1 MKSKF
6 KISLVSCIILS
17 AMLTGSAFA
26 DPTISSEDASL
37 SQSSTGSNVSE
48 ESNSGGD
55 FETQVFQEYGPFGGL
70 YQYSGAIHGALVKP
84 NSNHSMEI
92 RNLRVYGVNS
102 GNPAYF
108 TLRVADVDGNTI
120 YSKTYMT
127 DQDLRNKPPILVPV
141 VSYKNY
147 QVIIESHTNNLM
159 QGGFYLGVDGNVS
172 QF

>member
-1 MKSKF
+1 
-6 KISLVSCIILS
+6 
-17 AMLTGSAFA
+17 
-26 DPTISSEDASL
+26 
-37 SQSSTGSNVSE
+37 
-48 ESNSGGD
+48 
-55 FETQVFQEYGPFGGL
+55 
-70 YQYSGAIHGALVKP
+70 
-84 NSNHSMEI
+84 MEI